1 MRIDP
6 FCPMPACVDIA
17 PLDRVAVGK
26 QHRVAPLLGRYRRR
40 VACHYIGPINEISD
54 SAKALRLAL
63 RAEIAARHVETRKR
77 SIALRGDAGLDIE
90 SENIRHI
97 GEDQPAFRLKLIA
110 VGAERFAIERQRHE
124 LQRFAIEM
132 QRSSALSNRRVAAD
146 TET

>member
-1 MRIDP
+1 
-6 FCPMPACVDIA
+6 MPVCVDIA
-17 PLDRVAVGK
+17 ALDRVAIGK

-90 SENIRHI
+90 S
-97 GEDQPAFRLKLIA
+97 
-110 VGAERFAIERQRHE
+110 QRHE